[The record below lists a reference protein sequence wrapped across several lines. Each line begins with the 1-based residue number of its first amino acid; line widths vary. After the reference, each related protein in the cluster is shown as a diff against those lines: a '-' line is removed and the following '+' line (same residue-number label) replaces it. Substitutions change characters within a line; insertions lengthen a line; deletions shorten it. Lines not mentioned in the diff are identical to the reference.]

1 MHFFDTEAGSSVYSK
16 MKTTIRQ
23 IGLILFVSGFLAL
36 LANTIHPRK
45 IPWVQDW
52 SHQVESRASELQIR
66 VVPLSVAKEI
76 HSVGKALFVDARSET
91 DYADG
96 HIPDAVS
103 LPLEALDEHFEQ
115 IMEWTDSDRDLVVY
129 CSNRECDD
137 ALLLSAEL
145 KSMGVSNLTLFIDGF
160 DSWKTFGE
168 AVE

>member
-1 MHFFDTEAGSSVYSK
+1 

-23 IGLILFVSGFLAL
+23 IGLILFVSGFLAV
-36 LANTIHPRK
+36 LANTVHPRK

-52 SHQVESRASELQIR
+52 SHQVESRAKDLRIR
-66 VVPLSVAKEI
+66 VVPFSGAKKLHADEE
-76 HSVGKALFVDARSET
+76 ALFVDARSET
-91 DYADG
+91 DYTAG

-103 LPLEALDEHFEQ
+103 LPFEALDEHFEQ
-115 IMEWTDSDRDLVVY
+115 IMEWTDSDQELVVY